1 MACKSGPHPG
11 GLWRTDAVLRHH
23 ARHRRPDIGRL
34 AGPRPAQ
41 RTPDRVRDVIGRALL
56 LFVLTLGATAP
67 AVAAGR
73 TARLVLI
80 ATGGTIANDPHGR
93 LSADELVEQ
102 LPGRASLGQITT
114 ESFANASS
122 TALSLDDWSRLSRH
136 VTSILTATDAP
147 DGVVVTSGTD
157 TLEELAWFLH
167 LTVPGPRPVVVVGA
181 MRRPGTLGEDGPR
194 NLADALRVAAAAV
207 SRDRGTLV
215 VMHGQVHSA
224 WSVRKHHTTSLSAFD
239 EAGGVSAGAVTAG
252 RVTYRPSAVVRP
264 APGLLQIATDV
275 TLPRVDILETYQGA
289 DGDLIE
295 AAAGAGAA
303 GIVIAGAGAGSLTP
317 SQATAAR
324 RIARAGIPV
333 VVASRTGDGLVG
345 PVGGEDVGLVSA
357 GALSPLRARL
367 LLVLALARQTP
378 IEEIGRLF
386 ASVSAANSGL
396 RPIAGGRSR

>member
-1 MACKSGPHPG
+1 
-11 GLWRTDAVLRHH
+11 
-23 ARHRRPDIGRL
+23 
-34 AGPRPAQ
+34 
-41 RTPDRVRDVIGRALL
+41 VIGRALL
-56 LFVLTLGATAP
+56 LLVLTFGATAP
-67 AVAAGR
+67 AVAAGHA
-73 TARLVLI
+73 ARLVLI

-102 LPGRASLGQITT
+102 LPGRAALGQITT

-136 VTSILTATDAP
+136 VTSILTATDA

-194 NLADALRVAAAAV
+194 NLADALRVAAAAA

-239 EAGGVSAGAVTAG
+239 EADGMAAGAVTAAG
-252 RVTYRPSAVVRP
+252 VTYRPSAIVRP
-264 APGLLQIATDV
+264 PPGLLPLATGA

-289 DGDLIE
+289 EGDLID

-303 GIVIAGAGAGSLTP
+303 GIVLAGAGAGSLTP
-317 SQATAAR
+317 SQAAAAR
-324 RIARAGIPV
+324 RIARGGIPV
-333 VVASRTGDGLVG
+333 VVASRTGAGLVG
-345 PVGGEDVGLVSA
+345 PVGGEDVGFVSA

-367 LLVLALARQTP
+367 LLILALARETP

-386 ASVSAANSGL
+386 ASVSSAEGSL
-396 RPIAGGRSR
+396 RPPRARAR